1 MINASVVCSLLTEKF
16 SQSTGSRKISLQSP
30 SAREEEVT
38 NHLAEL
44 LNTIINC
51 HEFTV
56 ESEISLDY
64 ISDDLTE
71 DEIDQ
76 YAVSED
82 SELDPDFND
91 TDNDDSDDLLQKFS
105 LDYMKKVIEYYDER
119 NPLTGKRRRSWK
131 GVKRRFK
138 RVTHSSYI
146 SRFRAYIEKG
156 GTRTQK
162 WENINNYVYHK
173 FEQARES
180 NLPVITTK
188 QVTSKEEVQHSADE
202 FVSTVRN
209 LLPKYNP
216 DYVINTDQSGI
227 QLEFYSTRTLSFK
240 GERSTAINVRSK
252 NATTHSFTVQ
262 PCVRLSG
269 KLVGPLFLCL
279 KEPAGYLSEN
289 VRGRLF
295 KAPNIVVSC
304 SKSGKLTTDL
314 VKFWRDN
321 VLLPSIASHHTLLIS
336 DCWPGQSNIT
346 GIYDN
351 INKLYRLEL
360 PKHTTTQIQPLDLF
374 YNNQHKYIARRM
386 FDRVLLDGLDIN
398 LSE

>member
-1 MINASVVCSLLTEKF
+1 
-16 SQSTGSRKISLQSP
+16 
-30 SAREEEVT
+30 
-38 NHLAEL
+38 
-44 LNTIINC
+44 
-51 HEFTV
+51 
-56 ESEISLDY
+56 
-64 ISDDLTE
+64 
-71 DEIDQ
+71 
-76 YAVSED
+76 
-82 SELDPDFND
+82 
-91 TDNDDSDDLLQKFS
+91 
-105 LDYMKKVIEYYDER
+105 
-119 NPLTGKRRRSWK
+119 
-131 GVKRRFK
+131 
-138 RVTHSSYI
+138 
-146 SRFRAYIEKG
+146 
-156 GTRTQK
+156 
-162 WENINNYVYHK
+162 
-173 FEQARES
+173 
-180 NLPVITTK
+180 VITTK

-262 PCVRLSG
+262 PCVSLSG

-386 FDRVLLDGLDIN
+386 FDRVLLDGVDIN
-398 LSE
+398 LSEFPIRSAIVHGMKQTRTLDSDPFSQLSDY